1 MRSLQFL
8 WAKKGITNTLFMPEV
23 ERMPGSYINNKEGR
37 PHVRLHV
44 SVVEA
49 RYKRAVLS
57 VVFVF

>member
-1 MRSLQFL
+1 
-8 WAKKGITNTLFMPEV
+8 MPEV